1 MDCVYFWLFKS
12 EYQFS
17 LLVCYSISRA
27 SEHKSMIRSDRTA
40 YAVPGILT
48 WFLVFL
54 PRRVMNLFCCF
65 SDWYY
70 FLNVCITF
78 VLLDSLSITI
88 ISDLAPF
95 QVIRSVSQW
104 SAGTS
109 QVEESIHSAYCSL
122 IEKAEHFV
130 YIEVHITLF
139 YKIILPERKRNTKG
153 GQEVHQKISLEVPFS
168 DYYYHSF
175 N

>member
-1 MDCVYFWLFKS
+1 MKMIFYCSNLITI
-12 EYQFS
+12 FS
-17 LLVCYSISRA
+17 LVCCSSSRA
-27 SEHKSMIRSDRTA
+27 AEHKSMIWEDR
-40 YAVPGILT
+40 PILLNLFLAF
-48 WFLVFL
+48 WPQESCDFLVLISFI
-54 PRRVMNLFCCF
+54 P
-65 SDWYY
+65 YY
-70 FLNVCITF
+70 YYSLIVLILF
-78 VLLDSLSITI
+78 VLDLLSISLI
-88 ISDLAPF
+88 NDLSAF

-168 DYYYHSF
+168 DYHYHSF